1 MRVFLI
7 FLMLLMVPVVSAC
20 AKSAAAPAKSLQVE
34 PNSPAKVSPSAPLPD
49 ASMNGITRAAASA
62 GVRTCLER
70 IDQVS
75 KFITAK
81 TQSKF
86 VMSLPPADVNVD
98 RHITSASFEV
108 KLPSKVV
115 AYASMTAAPTTDG
128 GCDALYETVVYW
140 TNSCTDV
147 AQKGFPNAKKV
158 GVIQQ
163 HITVLQGNTN
173 FRVFLMPAGPQGCVA
188 IKKEVLY

>member
-1 MRVFLI
+1 M
-7 FLMLLMVPVVSAC
+7 PVVSAC
-20 AKSAAAPAKSLQVE
+20 AQSKATPAK
-34 PNSPAKVSPSAPLPD
+34 PAQIAPKSQKKIATPAPLHA
-49 ASMNGITRAAASA
+49 ASMNGVTRAAANA

-75 KFITAK
+75 KFITSK

-86 VMSLPPADVNVD
+86 VMSLPPADVDVD
-98 RHITSASFEV
+98 RQITSASFEV
-108 KLPSKVV
+108 KMPSKVV
-115 AYASMTAAPTTDG
+115 AYASMTAAPTTGG

-140 TNSCTDV
+140 TNNCADV
-147 AQKGFPNAKKV
+147 AKKGFSNVKQV

-163 HITVLQGNTN
+163 HIRVLQGNTN
-173 FRVFLMPAGPQGCVA
+173 FKIFLLPAGTQGCVA